1 MPGPR
6 VLITGF
12 EPYGGR
18 DVNPAHE
25 VMSQLDGRHVDACDV
40 VGRSLPVRL
49 DGLDSCI
56 AALLEDVK
64 PDIVLSLG
72 LWPGESV
79 IRIERVALNLADF
92 DIADNAGARLMDQPL
107 VANGGTAL
115 MSTLPVRKIETALLD
130 AGIPA
135 QVSNTA
141 GTFLCNACLYG
152 FLSAVAH
159 QHEPVRCGFLHLPYL
174 PQQVARLL
182 ARRRQDPSLEL
193 HQQKQLASMSLDM
206 MVCAVELAIGASRGE
221 PPPLEE
227 KPSRMQD
234 HGRGV

>member
-18 DVNPAHE
+18 DMNPAHE
-25 VMSQLDGRHVDACDV
+25 VMTQLDGRRLGGCDV
-40 VGRSLPVRL
+40 VGRSLPVKL
-49 DGLDSCI
+49 DGLDACI
-56 AALLEDVK
+56 ASLLEDVQ

-92 DIADNAGARLMDQPL
+92 DVYDNAGYRLMDQPL
-107 VANGGTAL
+107 VANEGAAL
-115 MSTLPVRKIETALLD
+115 MSTLPVRTIETALLD

-152 FLSAVAH
+152 FLSAAAQQDKSVS
-159 QHEPVRCGFLHLPYL
+159 CGFLHLPYL
-174 PQQVARLL
+174 PQQVAGLL
-182 ARRRQDPSLEL
+182 AGRRQVPSLEL
-193 HQQKQLASMSLDM
+193 HREKELASMGLNM
-206 MVCAVELAIGASRGE
+206 MVSAVELAIAASCLDS
-221 PPPLEE
+221 PP
-227 KPSRMQD
+227 
-234 HGRGV
+234 GN

>member
-1 MPGPR
+1 MPATR

-25 VMSQLDGRHVDACDV
+25 VMMQLDGRRLGGCDV

-49 DGLDSCI
+49 DGLDACI
-56 AALLEDVK
+56 ASLFEDVQ
-64 PDIVLSLG
+64 PDIVVSLG

-92 DIADNAGARLMDQPL
+92 DIADNAGSRLMDQPL
-107 VANGGTAL
+107 VANDGAAL
-115 MSTLPVRKIETALLD
+115 MSTLPVRSIETALLD

-135 QVSNTA
+135 QISNSA

-152 FLSAVAH
+152 FLSAATH
-159 QHEPVRCGFLHLPYL
+159 QDKSVNCGFLHLPYL
-174 PQQVARLL
+174 PQQVAGLL
-182 ARRRQDPSLEL
+182 GRRRQDRSLEL
-193 HQQKQLASMSLDM
+193 QRETMLASMSLDI
-206 MVCAVELAIGASRGE
+206 MVRAVELAIVVSCDE
-221 PPPLEE
+221 QTPI
-227 KPSRMQD
+227 
-234 HGRGV
+234 VT

>member
-1 MPGPR
+1 MPAPR

-25 VMSQLDGRHVDACDV
+25 VMSQLDGRHVGGCDV

-49 DGLDSCI
+49 DGLRADI

-92 DIADNAGARLMDQPL
+92 DIADNAGARLVDQPL
-107 VANGGTAL
+107 VANGAAAL
-115 MSTLPVRKIETALLD
+115 LSTLPVREIETALLD

-135 QVSNTA
+135 QLSNTA
-141 GTFLCNACLYG
+141 GAFLCNACLHG
-152 FLSAVAH
+152 FLSAAV
-159 QHEPVRCGFLHLPYL
+159 QLDEPVRCGFLHLPYL
-174 PQQVARLL
+174 PQQVAGLL
-182 ARRRQDPSLEL
+182 ARRRQDPSPEL
-193 HQQKQLASMSLDM
+193 HRQKELASMSLEM
-206 MVCAVELAIGASRGE
+206 MVRAVELAIGASRGE
-221 PPPLEE
+221 
-227 KPSRMQD
+227 
-234 HGRGV
+234 